1 MQLYLDILK
10 SHVINLFIVIS
21 FFFSWFCPKGS
32 ERKGEGCGGETS
44 TPQGGN
50 GCGAQT
56 LAQRL
61 RGWVR
66 GHVPEATH
74 YHPLHAASA
83 WFLAHQIWVRQ
94 LFVFCGGG
102 GESDDDSFN

>member
-10 SHVINLFIVIS
+10 SHVINLFIVIT

-94 LFVFCGGG
+94 LFVFWGGG
-102 GESDDDSFN
+102 SDADSFN